1 MDAEQLRERQAPLK
15 SKYKVDPTSALRTL
29 RAKGRV
35 AQDSITVAIE
45 SGKPG
50 IPAGLHPAT
59 GGDGSTA
66 CSADMLL
73 EALVACAGVTLASV
87 ATAMNIE
94 LVCATVTAEGD
105 IDLRGTLGVAKN
117 APVGFTRIQLTFGID
132 TDAPTDKVKK
142 MIELTE
148 RYCVVAQTLANA
160 ASIDIAIE

>member
-1 MDAEQLRERQAPLK
+1 MDAEQLRELQAPLK

-45 SGKPG
+45 TGKPG

-73 EALVACAGVTLASV
+73 EALVACAGVTLASA

-94 LVCATVTAEGD
+94 LVSATVTAEGD
-105 IDLRGTLGVAKN
+105 IDFRGTLGVAKD

-148 RYCVVAQTLANA
+148 RYCVVAQTLANG

>member
-1 MDAEQLRERQAPLK
+1 MDAEQLRALQAPLT
-15 SKYKVDPTSALRTL
+15 SKYDVDPTSALETL

-35 AQDSITVAIE
+35 SQDSITVALE

-50 IPAGLHPAT
+50 TPAGLHPAT

-87 ATAMNIE
+87 ATAMSIQ
-94 LVCATVTAEGD
+94 LASATVTAEGD
-105 IDLRGTLGVAKN
+105 IDFRGTLRVAKD

-148 RYCVVAQTLANA
+148 RYCVVARTLANG